1 MQDAATLL
9 DNTVRV
15 TQYGSAHYIKIGDAG
30 CACNALMASHL
41 SGVSLR
47 ARRSSTQ
54 VMLGCHCGPD
64 GTRARSDTS
73 LVLVNNLTSHIV
85 FIRTVEGCFT
95 ITAVMA

>member
-15 TQYGSAHYIKIGDAG
+15 TQSGSAHYIKIGDVG
-30 CACNALMASHL
+30 CACNALMASPL

-47 ARRSSTQ
+47 TRRSSTQ

-73 LVLVNNLTSHIV
+73 LVFNNSTSHIV

-95 ITAVMA
+95 ITAMMA